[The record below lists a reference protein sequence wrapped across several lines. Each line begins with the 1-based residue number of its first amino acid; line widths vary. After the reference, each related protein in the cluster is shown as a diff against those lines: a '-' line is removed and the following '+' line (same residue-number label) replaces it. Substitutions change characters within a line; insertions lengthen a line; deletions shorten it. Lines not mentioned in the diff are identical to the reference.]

1 MKYLQLL
8 FVLMLISACSG
19 TKRFAEH
26 PQKETTQNQKIKDS
40 IIEIIEESKDKLIDT
55 IIQVEKD
62 TQKKNPEKF
71 NQTLTKR
78 FISTHQ
84 LWNELLKTYVSNNG
98 NVNYSSFKTDHKKL
112 LDYIYVLNLAKSN
125 EAFQSFSKEE
135 KLAFWI
141 NAYNAMTID
150 LILRNYPLNSIKDI
164 KDPWEQRLW
173 KLENKWYNL
182 NEIEHQILRKM
193 NEPRI
198 HFAIVCASYSCPK
211 LQNETFTAADL
222 DSQLTRVTKVF
233 LNDPER
239 NSISENSLELSK
251 IFQWFAKDFK
261 QNGSLIN
268 FLNQYSDIKI
278 SNKAKKSFKDYNW
291 ALNE

>member
-1 MKYLQLL
+1 MKNLQLL
-8 FVLMLISACSG
+8 FVLILISACSG